1 MTTDAEAIAGL
12 DYGVEGYP
20 TLKWFGEDKTEPAE
34 FDGGRTS
41 TGIIN
46 FALKK
51 LKEVAN
57 ARLGNKKRAKAPK
70 KEEAKKEEDKEDTGD
85 DDEGDVFVVTDD
97 NFADEVEG
105 SKDAWFVEFYAPW
118 CGHCK
123 TLAPTWK
130 KLATALKGNVRV
142 GKVDAT

>member
-1 MTTDAEAIAGL
+1 MGGVDMTTDAEAIAGL

-51 LKEVAN
+51 IK
-57 ARLGNKKRAKAPK
+57 
-70 KEEAKKEEDKEDTGD
+70 
-85 DDEGDVFVVTDD
+85 
-97 NFADEVEG
+97 G
-105 SKDAWFVEFYAPW
+105 S
-118 CGHCK
+118 
-123 TLAPTWK
+123 
-130 KLATALKGNVRV
+130 R
-142 GKVDAT
+142 